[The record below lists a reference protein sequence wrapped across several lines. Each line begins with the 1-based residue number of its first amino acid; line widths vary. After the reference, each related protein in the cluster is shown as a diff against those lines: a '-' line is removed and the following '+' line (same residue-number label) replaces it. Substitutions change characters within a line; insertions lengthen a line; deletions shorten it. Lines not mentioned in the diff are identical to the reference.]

1 MSMGGLGRARR
12 TDRLAGAARCG
23 AGVAIAG
30 AVWGGGVLAGGAAD
44 WSGLGRE
51 RAALV
56 AVVAHE
62 ARAAQQL
69 SIRRA
74 QARASVARPDGPTGW
89 APGERVLQLAAHAQA
104 CGLQLR
110 ELDRA
115 PAGRD
120 PEAAGRAAEGGPD
133 ERLTLVAVG
142 GFGAIRA
149 FLAGL
154 AALPQLVV
162 PARVEV
168 RRDGEANRL
177 ETRLEVFFKLASP
190 DSAVA
195 SGGVGHGDPFA
206 GELHAEAASPVSGA
220 ARLVGVWRDA
230 DRGLALFEGD
240 GAAWSVETG
249 ERVGE
254 ERVAGIDLG
263 GVVLRGRGAQRRIPL
278 LAEAAG

>member
-1 MSMGGLGRARR
+1 MGGLDRAWRA
-12 TDRLAGAARCG
+12 DRLAGAARWG

-51 RAALV
+51 RAALA

-62 ARAAQQL
+62 ARAARLL
-69 SIRRA
+69 SMLRA
-74 QARASVARPDGPTGW
+74 QPREVGSQTDGPAGR
-89 APGERVLQLAAHAQA
+89 APGERVLQIAAHAQA

-110 ELDRA
+110 ELGRA

-120 PEAAGRAAEGGPD
+120 PQATGGAAEGGPD
-133 ERLTLVAVG
+133 ERLGLVAAG

-162 PARVEV
+162 PALVEV

-177 ETRLEVFFKLASP
+177 ETRLEVFSRLV
-190 DSAVA
+190 SADPTGV
-195 SGGVGHGDPFA
+195 SGGVGQGDPFA
-206 GELHAEAASPVSGA
+206 GELLADEASPAFGA

-230 DRGLALFEGD
+230 RRGLALFEND
-240 GAAWSVETG
+240 GAAWSVEAG
-249 ERVGE
+249 ERVGD

-263 GVVLRGRGAQRRIPL
+263 GVILRGRGAPRRIPL
-278 LAEAAG
+278 RDEAAG